1 MNSHGALRLSAADGQ
16 RTFQIVDYAT
26 AELREIVADA
36 VVGETVDVRLVA
48 LGSRGDAWRVVA
60 VTPTEHSERPSGK
73 PVTVGD

>member
-26 AELREIVADA
+26 DDLRVALADG
-36 VVGETVDVRLVA
+36 VDGETVTVRLVA

-60 VTPTEHSERPSGK
+60 VEPTEQSDRVSHI
-73 PVTVGD
+73 PVNIGD

>member
-36 VVGETVDVRLVA
+36 VVGEMVDVRLVA
-48 LGSRGDAWRVVA
+48 LGSRGNAWRVVA
-60 VTPTEHSERPSGK
+60 MAPTEQFEGPSV
-73 PVTVGD
+73 PPIV